1 MIKVSL
7 RTPGRGMMVEGPSGI
22 GKTCAIMNALTQLDI
37 SSQAEI
43 LSARKKKDVEKI
55 KMIFEGGSKGVIIID
70 DFHKLPNDTKNNV
83 ADYLK
88 TLADEESQD
97 IKIIIIG
104 INRAGDSLIRFARDL
119 VNRIDIIRFETNPFD
134 KIVELITKGE
144 RALNIE
150 IESKDKLAA
159 ESYGSFYLAQLL
171 SREVCM
177 KDGVLEKCWEPKKV
191 YISADIVKKSVY
203 DRLSLSFSE
212 IVEEFA
218 AGPKFKSGGRAPYL
232 HILKWLGE
240 SESWSISLKEE
251 TRKHPEAREGVSQVI
266 GKGYMK
272 KFMDN
277 HPRFDD
283 VINFDDSTNILTAED
298 PQFIFY
304 IRNIKWT
311 ALASKIGFKN
321 INFDSDYDFALS
333 FSGVDRAIAEKIFNG
348 LAENEFSV
356 FYDKNEQHR
365 ILAEDIEEYLGPIY
379 KSQAK
384 YVVCLLSSTYPT
396 RIWAKFESEQFKH
409 RFGEHKV
416 IPIMFNDAPPSMF
429 DETSKIGGFFFDPSI
444 DVQSQVNDIVS
455 ILTKKMAES
464 NCGGAPTQ
472 QSCGVLRINKI

>member
-43 LSARKKKDVEKI
+43 LSARKRKDVEKI
-55 KMIFEGGSKGVIIID
+55 KTIVEGGFKGVIIID

-88 TLADEESQD
+88 TLADEESDD

-119 VNRIDIIRFETNPFD
+119 VNRIDIIRFETNPLD

-144 RALNIE
+144 RALNVE

-177 KDGVLEKCWEPKKV
+177 KDGVLEKCLEPKRIC
-191 YISADIVKKSVY
+191 ISSDVVKKSVY
-203 DRLSLSFSE
+203 DRLALSFSE

-218 AGPKFKSGGRAPYL
+218 AGPKFKSEGRAPYL

-304 IRNIKWT
+304 IRNIKWP

-416 IPIMFNDAPPSMF
+416 IPIMFKDAPLGMF
-429 DETSKIGGFFFDPSI
+429 DETSKIGGFVFDPSI
-444 DVQSQVNDIVS
+444 DVQSQVNEIVS
-455 ILTKKMAES
+455 ILTKKMAE
-464 NCGGAPTQ
+464 
-472 QSCGVLRINKI
+472 